1 MGLGEEKALNNIV
14 NALKMILD
22 KEYYTSILIETMAGK
37 GSEVGTNM
45 DQIKYIIDNVDSE
58 NLMVCLD
65 TCHLSDSGI
74 NMSKFDE
81 YLDEFDKKIGIN
93 KIGCI
98 HVNDSCNEV
107 GARKDRH
114 ANIGFGTIGFDN
126 LIKVIYNPRLEHVS
140 KILETPYIT
149 ENDESKKRLYPPYKE
164 EIEMILSKKFDSEM
178 IEKIRN
184 KNKK

>member
-1 MGLGEEKALNNIV
+1 MQQRFPFFIQEDEESYQC
-14 NALKMILD
+14 
-22 KEYYTSILIETMAGK
+22 KEAFVTHHQDG
-37 GSEVGTNM
+37 GDDVG
-45 DQIKYIIDNVDSE
+45 D
-58 NLMVCLD
+58 
-65 TCHLSDSGI
+65 
-74 NMSKFDE
+74 
-81 YLDEFDKKIGIN
+81 
-93 KIGCI
+93 
-98 HVNDSCNEV
+98 
-107 GARKDRH
+107 RKDRH